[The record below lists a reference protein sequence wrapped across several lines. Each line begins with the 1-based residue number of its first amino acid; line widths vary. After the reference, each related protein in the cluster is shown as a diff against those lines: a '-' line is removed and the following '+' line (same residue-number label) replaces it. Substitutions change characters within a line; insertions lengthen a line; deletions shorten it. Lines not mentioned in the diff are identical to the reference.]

1 MEKNK
6 DFKKKIV
13 QKKTIYNNIKNFNSP
28 KIDKKKFKNIFLLND
43 NINKDKKTKIIKITK
58 SSKIMEHTQTYLYQ
72 KNKIKIGIT
81 KYEEKNSICQKKI
94 NSNSPCCSKDN
105 SKIIHNI
112 QKKITIMPF
121 SSRYSKR
128 NSNDNTFGCLNNNK
142 FKIKKN
148 STNKIKLNASESS
161 INNNRKINIIKNC
174 NLNNSNYKYSNNNH
188 NNDLDIEK
196 ILLNINKTSSNK
208 KKYFCSSKFSISLDN
223 ILSKNTNKNNKNN
236 QKSKE
241 KKKIS
246 LTKKNKK
253 TSKFS
258 IYFPLNNPINLTIR
272 NKKDFQ
278 CNQMN
283 SKSNIHNKINKRKDT
298 KINIEKK
305 RKIYQ
310 CTKQKESKI
319 KDENIA
325 EFLNL
330 VKMTYSTNKL
340 INNCNNNNNK
350 IKEEKLNQIS
360 NLNKFKNKMKKK
372 NIINKK
378 INMKEKIFYS
388 PRKTKFEKYKKNDY
402 SNYSRDS
409 SYVLFSENFNTYNEQ
424 KILCENNSTNDK
436 TLNTNTKVQDSN
448 KKNICETPN
457 IIINKYKNSVFN
469 KRYNNYEKNKVKSNL
484 LKDNDELFTS
494 EFDISNEHINK
505 INGVKTNNFDVKK
518 PKEENLKFTFIK
530 DEKESEISV
539 SQASKIIIGN
549 IDGYKDIIETDIKNN
564 ANNLS
569 KNYGGVIN
577 KRVNLFNNRNNNN
590 NIYGDQEEF
599 SYNDIKKK
607 SYDLSTLLKKEIDPI
622 IFSEYNNIY
631 ESFNM
636 TNNIDGISSK
646 ITSNIINDN
655 KKQFNMSINNI
666 ESNNIV
672 EELNKVS
679 FDISGDNSIIN
690 VSNFVNYNRIKSN
703 NNLEKNTKNNS
714 SNKLKSNNNIVNN
727 QNKGDNLK
735 KIEDVN
741 INCLI
746 F

>member
-6 DFKKKIV
+6 DFKKKIFY
-13 QKKTIYNNIKNFNSP
+13 KT
-28 KIDKKKFKNIFLLND
+28 KFKNIFLFND
-43 NINKDKKTKIIKITK
+43 NVNKDKKTKIIKITK
-58 SSKIMEHTQTYLYQ
+58 SSKIMEHNQTYIYQ
-72 KNKIKIGIT
+72 KNKLKIGIT
-81 KYEEKNSICQKKI
+81 KYEEKNSIYQKKI
-94 NSNSPCCSKDN
+94 YSNSPCCSKDN
-105 SKIIHNI
+105 SKIINNI
-112 QKKITIMPF
+112 QKKITFIPF

-128 NSNDNTFGCLNNNK
+128 NSNDNIFGCLNNNK
-142 FKIKKN
+142 FKINKN
-148 STNKIKLNASESS
+148 STNKIKINTSESS
-161 INNNRKINIIKNC
+161 INNNRKINIIKNY
-174 NLNNSNYKYSNNNH
+174 NLNNSNYKDSKNNH

-223 ILSKNTNKNNKNN
+223 ILSKNTNKNKNN

-253 TSKFS
+253 KSKFS
-258 IYFPLNNPINLTIR
+258 IYFPLNNPISLTMR
-272 NKKDFQ
+272 NKKDFH

-298 KINIEKK
+298 KINIEKN

-310 CTKQKESKI
+310 CIRQKESKI
-319 KDENIA
+319 KDENMA
-325 EFLNL
+325 EFLNF

-340 INNCNNNNNK
+340 INNGNNNNNNK
-350 IKEEKLNQIS
+350 TKEEKLNQIS

-372 NIINKK
+372 NNIKK
-378 INMKEKIFYS
+378 KSNMKEKIFYS
-388 PRKTKFEKYKKNDY
+388 PRKTKYEKYKKNDY

-409 SYVLFSENFNTYNEQ
+409 SYVLFGENFNTYNEQ

-448 KKNICETPN
+448 KKNNCETPN

-469 KRYNNYEKNKVKSNL
+469 KRNNNYEKKKVKSNL
-484 LKDNDELFTS
+484 LMDNDELFTF

-569 KNYGGVIN
+569 KNFCGVIN

-599 SYNDIKKK
+599 SCNDIKKK
-607 SYDLSTLLKKEIDPI
+607 SCDLSTLLKKEIEPI
-622 IFSEYNNIY
+622 IFNEYNNIY

-646 ITSNIINDN
+646 ITNNIINDN
-655 KKQFNMSINNI
+655 KKQSNISINNI
-666 ESNNIV
+666 ESNNII
-672 EELNKVS
+672 EDLNKVS

-690 VSNFVNYNRIKSN
+690 ASKFVNYSKIKSN
-703 NNLEKNTKNNS
+703 NNSDKITKNNS

-727 QNKGDNLK
+727 QNKVDNLK